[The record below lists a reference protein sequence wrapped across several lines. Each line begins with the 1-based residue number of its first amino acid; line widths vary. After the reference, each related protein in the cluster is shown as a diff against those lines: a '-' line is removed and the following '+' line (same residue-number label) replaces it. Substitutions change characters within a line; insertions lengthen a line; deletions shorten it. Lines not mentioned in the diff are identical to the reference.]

1 MGKQEIKQRETHLS
15 SNNGVGKEIEQT
27 FTVDD
32 NSLPS
37 AQELKAYKDIDPRIV
52 DFLIDAS
59 VKEQA
64 HRHEMD
70 RSKMNIVKKSEN
82 RIRWTNWWGMFYA
95 FLSILVLGG
104 LTAFALYLDRPWFA
118 GFMGLTTFVSVASIF
133 INSGN
138 KDRASRK

>member
-1 MGKQEIKQRETHLS
+1 MGKQEIKQREKHLS
-15 SNNGVGKEIEQT
+15 SREGIGKEIEQT

-37 AQELKAYKDIDPRIV
+37 AQELRAYKEIDPRIV

-59 VKEQA
+59 VKEQD
-64 HRHEMD
+64 HRHEID
-70 RSKMNIVKKSEN
+70 RRKMKVIEASEN
-82 RIRWTNWWGMFYA
+82 RNNWINGLGMFYA
-95 FLSILVLGG
+95 FLSILTLGG

-118 GFMGLTTFVSVASIF
+118 GFMGFTTFVSVASIF

-138 KDRASRK
+138 RKRNRG